1 MHQANL
7 CRVVSASAL
16 IAVLVICG
24 GGTVSVEAQAVRAT
38 ILGSVR
44 DSTGAALPGATV
56 DVKNVSTG
64 VIQSSVADGQGRYN
78 IPELIVGTY
87 EVSATLQG
95 FGTVVQQNITLTIGA
110 QRVVD
115 FELPV
120 GSLQESI
127 TVEGA
132 AAQVDVVS
140 AAVTTTIE
148 QKQIAELPLNGRNY
162 AQLIILA
169 PGVQSLPGAN
179 NGSLFGRQNLVSV
192 SGARPQGQAYL
203 LDNTNIA
210 NFWNR
215 AAGSGVLGTTL
226 GVESIAEFNVLTGT
240 YSAQFGANGAVI
252 NAVTKSGTNSLHG
265 SLFEFI
271 RHSRFDAKN
280 FFDPAKLPFRQ
291 DQFGGSLGGPLKS
304 DKAFFFVNY
313 EGIRRDLTETRIANV
328 PDQNARA
335 GIVNGVNVGV
345 HPAIAPILAL
355 YPLPTVNLGGGIGT
369 LPQVAA
375 TTGDENYY
383 LGRVDYTPTQND
395 TIFGRFVYDKANLYE
410 PFAGSSIPTWDA
422 NNSTS
427 NTLFTAEHRR
437 ILTTSMINQLRFG
450 FVRTDEIA
458 ENLGSVPE
466 LSFFPNRMNGSIV
479 VAGLSTI
486 GANQLNPFD
495 LLQRKYTFADD
506 VYWNKGSHAIRLGV
520 EAQRVESDTFA
531 PFQWGAAWTFNSLT
545 TLLQNQP
552 TSVNS
557 ALPGQDSAFPRFRE
571 WDFVGYVHD
580 EWRATESVTL
590 NLGVRYAP
598 TTNPTV
604 DPGTQFIDPP
614 FSAGFTPV
622 ETVFASNPSLRN
634 WDPRVGF
641 AWDMTED
648 HKMSLRGGL
657 GVFHDI
663 IQARVYSSAYYI
675 NPPYQ
680 LATETQPIFPTP
692 FVTPRTG
699 AIVSQGID
707 YDTDTTPYMMQWNLN
722 LQREIAPAT
731 VVTVGYVGTHGEN
744 FFKQRDVNPVSA
756 STVNGQPV
764 YGTIVGESAVVTRN
778 PRLNPRF
785 QSLNFGAA
793 FADSDY
799 HSLQLSFNRRFYE
812 NLQSQISYT
821 LSKCEDISSGNFG
834 GEGGTAST
842 NPYDPEYDRGPCSYD
857 RTHAFRGS
865 AVYALPF
872 TGNPFVEG
880 WQLSG
885 IVNLSSGAPFSP
897 IVGDISGLGTANQ
910 RPSIA
915 SGASLDN
922 AVKGG
927 IVQYFDPT
935 VFVMPAP
942 GTVGDAGRN
951 SLRGPGFATVDMSLS
966 KNVDLP
972 RAASVQFRV
981 EGFNLLNRANFATPV
996 VNSATPL
1003 LIGPRGTGTINPAA
1017 GRITTLAGDA
1027 RRMQFAVKVLF

>member
-1 MHQANL
+1 M
-7 CRVVSASAL
+7 
-16 IAVLVICG
+16 
-24 GGTVSVEAQAVRAT
+24 
-38 ILGSVR
+38 
-44 DSTGAALPGATV
+44 
-56 DVKNVSTG
+56 
-64 VIQSSVADGQGRYN
+64 
-78 IPELIVGTY
+78 
-87 EVSATLQG
+87 
-95 FGTVVQQNITLTIGA
+95 
-110 QRVVD
+110 
-115 FELPV
+115 
-120 GSLQESI
+120 
-127 TVEGA
+127 
-132 AAQVDVVS
+132 
-140 AAVTTTIE
+140 
-148 QKQIAELPLNGRNY
+148 
-162 AQLIILA
+162 
-169 PGVQSLPGAN
+169 
-179 NGSLFGRQNLVSV
+179 
-192 SGARPQGQAYL
+192 
-203 LDNTNIA
+203 
-210 NFWNR
+210 
-215 AAGSGVLGTTL
+215 LGTTL

-252 NAVTKSGTNSLHG
+252 NAVTKSGTNNLHG

-313 EGIRRDLTETRIANV
+313 EGTRRDLTETRIANV

-369 LPQVAA
+369 IPQVAA

-410 PFAGSSIPTWDA
+410 PFAGSNIPTWDA

-458 ENLGSVPE
+458 ENLGSVPQ

-495 LLQRKYTFADD
+495 LLQRKYTIADD
-506 VYWNKGSHAIRLGV
+506 VYLEQGFAFDPFRRRSAARGKRHVCAVPVGCGLDLQQPDHLAAEPGDVGELRAAGPG
-520 EAQRVESDTFA
+520 QRVPAVPRVGFRRLHPRRVARNRERHAQSRRALRADDESDGRSRHA
-531 PFQWGAAWTFNSLT
+531 VHRSAVLRGVHAGGDGVCEQSSLK
-545 TLLQNQP
+545 
-552 TSVNS
+552 
-557 ALPGQDSAFPRFRE
+557 
-571 WDFVGYVHD
+571 
-580 EWRATESVTL
+580 
-590 NLGVRYAP
+590 
-598 TTNPTV
+598 
-604 DPGTQFIDPP
+604 
-614 FSAGFTPV
+614 
-622 ETVFASNPSLRN
+622 N

-692 FVTPRTG
+692 FVTARTG

-707 YDTDTTPYMMQWNLN
+707 YDTDTTPYMTQWNLN

-778 PRLNPRF
+778 TRLNPRF

-799 HSLQLSFNRRFYE
+799 HSLQLSVNRRFYE
-812 NLQSQISYT
+812 NLQSQMSYT
-821 LSKCEDISSGNFG
+821 LSKCEDISSGNLG

-842 NPYDPEYDRGPCSYD
+842 NPNDPEYD
-857 RTHAFRGS
+857 
-865 AVYALPF
+865 
-872 TGNPFVEG
+872 
-880 WQLSG
+880 
-885 IVNLSSGAPFSP
+885 
-897 IVGDISGLGTANQ
+897 
-910 RPSIA
+910 
-915 SGASLDN
+915 
-922 AVKGG
+922 
-927 IVQYFDPT
+927 
-935 VFVMPAP
+935 
-942 GTVGDAGRN
+942 
-951 SLRGPGFATVDMSLS
+951 
-966 KNVDLP
+966 
-972 RAASVQFRV
+972 
-981 EGFNLLNRANFATPV
+981 
-996 VNSATPL
+996 
-1003 LIGPRGTGTINPAA
+1003 
-1017 GRITTLAGDA
+1017 
-1027 RRMQFAVKVLF
+1027 